1 MTIREQLELSERT
14 YLSSYA
20 MLSQDSRGRD
30 REEPE
35 CDIRPVF
42 QRDRDRILHCKS
54 FRRLKHKT
62 QVFLSPQG
70 DHYRTR
76 LTHALEVSQNARTI
90 AKALRLNE
98 SLVEAI
104 ALGHGTH
111 LLAILEKECRM
122 NCVTADSDTMSR
134 VSGSWKSW
142 KKKGRG

>member
-62 QVFLSPQG
+62 QV
-70 DHYRTR
+70 TR
-76 LTHALEVSQNARTI
+76 RRYFCHRRGIIT
-90 AKALRLNE
+90 
-98 SLVEAI
+98 
-104 ALGHGTH
+104 GHG
-111 LLAILEKECRM
+111 
-122 NCVTADSDTMSR
+122 
-134 VSGSWKSW
+134 
-142 KKKGRG
+142 

>member
-90 AKALRLNE
+90 AKALRLF
-98 SLVEAI
+98 SRISPFLYP
-104 ALGHGTH
+104 
-111 LLAILEKECRM
+111 
-122 NCVTADSDTMSR
+122 CVGNKCNNWLTIIIPR
-134 VSGSWKSW
+134 CI
-142 KKKGRG
+142 